1 MWIILPCLFS
11 PKKAWLANHVPLLY
25 VLFPHSAQEK
35 KTTPFSRNDL
45 HLIAGLQSR
54 FELHTLPLLQQQQ
67 QEEEEHFFEGVGEGG
82 DSPRPR
88 NEKRREF
95 PPPPSL
101 SPSPPHLLVSFG
113 LRRRRKGVTM
123 GPKGGLLLTY
133 MERDFPS
140 LMYQKKNCVTIKEL
154 SLFLKKRTLLN

>member
-1 MWIILPCLFS
+1 MNYLALFVFPQKS
-11 PKKAWLANHVPLLY
+11 MIGKSCSAAVCTFPSLSARKKKP
-25 VLFPHSAQEK
+25 
-35 KTTPFSRNDL
+35 TPFSRNDL

-54 FELHTLPLLQQQQ
+54 FELHTLPLLPQQQQ

-101 SPSPPHLLVSFG
+101 SLSPPPLLASFG

-123 GPKGGLLLTY
+123 GPIGAYCYLHGAG
-133 MERDFPS
+133 FPIPGVS
-140 LMYQKKNCVTIKEL
+140 KKNCVTIKEL
-154 SLFLKKRTLLN
+154 RLF